1 MARFRVGL
9 NPGDLREK
17 LFRSEKLESSR
28 TLSLKAGEEIGPKYT
43 QEKHPKLMKQE
54 KVKETGLTIP
64 KEEKERHSS
73 GESLDSSMSVSPY
86 DQFSLEPKTEESEA
100 EPEEEEPRFDRS
112 SSSESTLRVRGIL
125 KRRKVELP
133 GSRFRCY
140 SESHAVDLVNVD
152 ATSRITSTQSD
163 TRIAEGEEEE
173 EGQTFKKS
181 VRFSEKVQQQLYRIN
196 SSIVAKTAKNKKKA
210 EKKRRAVERRLSEG
224 DSVELKTPAKQ
235 QHLPLQTSHS
245 LDSLSQECHEDSGLA
260 SSFEENMVI
269 DPSSSSGSNPATK
282 PKNKKRTKKR
292 TKTFE
297 MSNDLIFD
305 LDI

>member
-1 MARFRVGL
+1 M
-9 NPGDLREK
+9 
-17 LFRSEKLESSR
+17 
-28 TLSLKAGEEIGPKYT
+28 
-43 QEKHPKLMKQE
+43 
-54 KVKETGLTIP
+54 
-64 KEEKERHSS
+64 
-73 GESLDSSMSVSPY
+73 
-86 DQFSLEPKTEESEA
+86 
-100 EPEEEEPRFDRS
+100 
-112 SSSESTLRVRGIL
+112 
-125 KRRKVELP
+125 
-133 GSRFRCY
+133 
-140 SESHAVDLVNVD
+140 
-152 ATSRITSTQSD
+152 
-163 TRIAEGEEEE
+163 
-173 EGQTFKKS
+173 
-181 VRFSEKVQQQLYRIN
+181 
-196 SSIVAKTAKNKKKA
+196 AKTAKNKKKA

-269 DPSSSSGSNPATK
+269 DPSSSSGSNPTTK